1 MEAGH
6 FCSGLI
12 FIMMIMQYHQF
23 EEKRCYLLAQS
34 MYVHIPFCTQICHY
48 CDFNKFFIQNQPVD
62 EYIEALGKEM
72 SLYDLDNKEMK
83 TVFIGGGTPTALDA
97 FQMERLL
104 SSIHDH
110 ISLGTDYE
118 FTIEANPGDL
128 TKDKLAVMKEAGV
141 NRLSLGV
148 QTFNEQLLK
157 KIGRAHNVDDV
168 YRTVSLA
175 REAGFENISI
185 DLIYS
190 LPGQTIDDLKET
202 IDRALE
208 FELPHFSAYSLIIEP
223 KTVFYIML
231 NKGKLSLPSED
242 TEASMY
248 EYVMDRMERAG
259 YHQYEISNFGKP
271 GYESKHNLVYWNNE
285 EYYGFG
291 AGAHGYLDG
300 IRYHNH
306 GPLKKYMN
314 AIGNGEKPIIEQI
327 NVSTRE
333 KMEEEMFLGLRKT
346 DGVSLEGFQ
355 RHFGVDMNE
364 VFGEVIAN
372 LTQKELLVISDG
384 KIKLTRQGKLIG
396 NEVFQ
401 DFLL

>member
-1 MEAGH
+1 M
-6 FCSGLI
+6 
-12 FIMMIMQYHQF
+12 
-23 EEKRCYLLAQS
+23 AQS
-34 MYVHIPFCTQICHY
+34 IYVHIPFCTQICHY

-62 EYIEALGKEM
+62 EYLQALGKEM
-72 SLYDLDNKEMK
+72 SLYNLNKKEMK

-97 FQMERLL
+97 AQMERLL
-104 SSIHDH
+104 ASIREN
-110 ISLGTDYE
+110 ISLANDYE

-128 TKDKLAVMKEAGV
+128 TKEKLAVMKEAGV

-148 QTFNEQLLK
+148 QTFNEELLK
-157 KIGRAHNVDDV
+157 KIGRAHTAEDV
-168 YRTVSLA
+168 YRNVELA

-190 LPGQTIDDLKET
+190 LPGQTIEDLKDT
-202 IDRALE
+202 INRALE
-208 FELPHFSAYSLIIEP
+208 LELPHFSAYSLIIEP

-242 TEASMY
+242 TEAYMY
-248 EYVMDRMERAG
+248 EYVMERMEKAG
-259 YHQYEISNFGKP
+259 YHQYEISNFGKK

-291 AGAHGYLDG
+291 AGAHGYVDG
-300 IRYHNH
+300 VRYHNH

-314 AIGNGEKPIIEQI
+314 AIGAGEKPIIDQSA
-327 NVSTRE
+327 VTTKE

-346 DGVSLEGFQ
+346 DGVSLREFK
-355 RHFGVDMNE
+355 RRFGVEMDE
-364 VFGEVIAN
+364 VFGKVISN
-372 LTQKELLVISDG
+372 LIAKKLLVNDDG
-384 KIKLTRQGKLIG
+384 KIKLTHQGKLIG

>member
-1 MEAGH
+1 M
-6 FCSGLI
+6 
-12 FIMMIMQYHQF
+12 
-23 EEKRCYLLAQS
+23 AQS

-62 EYIEALGKEM
+62 EYLQALGKEM
-72 SLYDLDNKEMK
+72 SLYNLDNKEMK

-97 FQMERLL
+97 LQMEKLFA
-104 SSIHDH
+104 SIHEN
-110 ISLGTDYE
+110 IRFGQDYE

-128 TKDKLAVMKEAGV
+128 TKEKLAIMKEAGV

-148 QTFNEQLLK
+148 QTFNEELLK
-157 KIGRAHNVDDV
+157 KIGRAHTAEDV
-168 YRTVSLA
+168 YRNVELA

-190 LPGQTIDDLKET
+190 LPGQTTRDLEDT
-202 IDRALE
+202 INRALAL
-208 FELPHFSAYSLIIEP
+208 ELPHFSAYSLIIEP

-248 EYVMDRMERAG
+248 EYVMERMENAG
-259 YHQYEISNFGKP
+259 YHQYEISNFGKR
-271 GYESKHNLVYWNNE
+271 GFESKHNLIYWNNE

-300 IRYHNH
+300 VRYHNH

-314 AIGNGEKPIIEQI
+314 AIGAGEKPIIDQVD
-327 NVSTRE
+327 VSTKER
-333 KMEEEMFLGLRKT
+333 MEEEMFLGLRKT
-346 DGVSLEGFQ
+346 DGVSLDEFK
-355 RHFGVDMNE
+355 RRFGVEMDE
-364 VFGEVIAN
+364 VFGEVIKN
-372 LTQKELLVISDG
+372 FIHKELLVNDDG
-384 KIKLTRQGKLIG
+384 HIRLTHQGKLIG

>member
-1 MEAGH
+1 M
-6 FCSGLI
+6 
-12 FIMMIMQYHQF
+12 
-23 EEKRCYLLAQS
+23 AQS
-34 MYVHIPFCTQICHY
+34 IYVHIPFCTQICHY

-62 EYIEALGKEM
+62 EYLQALGKEM
-72 SLYDLDNKEMK
+72 SLYNLNKKEMK

-97 FQMERLL
+97 GQMERLL
-104 SSIHDH
+104 ASIREN
-110 ISLGTDYE
+110 ISLANDYE

-128 TKDKLAVMKEAGV
+128 TKEKLAVMKEAGV

-148 QTFNEQLLK
+148 QTFNEELLK
-157 KIGRAHNVDDV
+157 KIGRAHTAEDV
-168 YRTVSLA
+168 YRNVELA

-190 LPGQTIDDLKET
+190 LPGQTIEDLKDT
-202 IDRALE
+202 INRALE
-208 FELPHFSAYSLIIEP
+208 LELPHFSAYSLIIEP

-242 TEASMY
+242 TEAFMY
-248 EYVMDRMERAG
+248 EYVMERMEKAG
-259 YHQYEISNFGKP
+259 YHQYEISNFGKK

-291 AGAHGYLDG
+291 AGAHGYVDG
-300 IRYHNH
+300 VRYHNH

-314 AIGNGEKPIIEQI
+314 AIAAGEKPIIDQSA
-327 NVSTRE
+327 VTMKE

-346 DGVSLEGFQ
+346 GGVSLREFK
-355 RHFGVDMNE
+355 RRFGVEMDE
-364 VFGEVIAN
+364 VFGKVVSN
-372 LTQKELLVISDG
+372 LIQRKLLVNDDG
-384 KIKLTRQGKLIG
+384 KIKLTHQGKLIG

>member
-1 MEAGH
+1 
-6 FCSGLI
+6 
-12 FIMMIMQYHQF
+12 
-23 EEKRCYLLAQS
+23 
-34 MYVHIPFCTQICHY
+34 MYIHIPFCTQICHY

-62 EYIEALGKEM
+62 GYLQALGKEM
-72 SLYDLDNKEMK
+72 SLYNLDNKEMK

-97 FQMERLL
+97 LQMEKLFA
-104 SSIHDH
+104 SIHEN
-110 ISLGTDYE
+110 IRFGQDYE

-128 TKDKLAVMKEAGV
+128 TKEKLAIMKEAGV

-148 QTFNEQLLK
+148 QTFNEELLK
-157 KIGRAHNVDDV
+157 KIGRAHTAEDV
-168 YRTVSLA
+168 YRNVELA

-190 LPGQTIDDLKET
+190 LPGQTTRDLEDT
-202 IDRALE
+202 INRALAL
-208 FELPHFSAYSLIIEP
+208 ELPHFSAYSLIIEP

-231 NKGKLSLPSED
+231 NKGKLRLPSED

-248 EYVMDRMERAG
+248 EYVMERMEKAG
-259 YHQYEISNFGKP
+259 YHQYEISNFGKR
-271 GYESKHNLVYWNNE
+271 GYESKHNLIYWNNE

-300 IRYHNH
+300 VRYHNH

-314 AIGNGEKPIIEQI
+314 AIGAGEKPIIDQVD
-327 NVSTRE
+327 VSTKER
-333 KMEEEMFLGLRKT
+333 MEEEMFLGLRKT
-346 DGVSLEGFQ
+346 DGVSLDEFK
-355 RHFGVDMNE
+355 RRFGVEMDE
-364 VFGEVIAN
+364 VFGEVIKN
-372 LTQKELLVISDG
+372 FIHKELLVNDDG
-384 KIKLTRQGKLIG
+384 HIKLTHQGKLIG